1 MPDQELEN
9 HIERIA
15 CLRARDNDADLRLIY
30 GGSDGQLGDGRQQG
44 EEQKAQQ
51 Q

>member
-15 CLRARDNDADLRLIY
+15 CLRAGDNDADLRLIY
-30 GGSDGQLGDGRQQG
+30 GGSDGQLWDGWQKG
-44 EEQKAQQ
+44 EEQEAEQQ
-51 Q
+51 